1 MNEYLKNYYNII
13 KENITMFAIVPT
25 ILGGIWQLWMLG
37 SISSNMIRFF
47 SISQLISDGLLVLG
61 FFVFP
66 VSIVFQTI
74 KNRRKTE
81 KVKTEPT
88 SKFVDVYVAFIVLTI
103 VLVIITVLLLV
114 WIISDIRE
122 IIQLKELNS
131 LWKLLFLLNVL
142 TVLVYT
148 YFGKFIE
155 RRLTFGLFVAIVL
168 IMNMIITLR
177 CFSKVSKDV
186 SGIENIQVL
195 LDDIEKKDCYSKAP
209 EILYFNDKYIFIALQ
224 KKNKQSILIKKF
236 DALFEE

>member
-1 MNEYLKNYYNII
+1 MI
-13 KENITMFAIVPT
+13 AIVPT

-66 VSIVFQTI
+66 VLIVLQTI

-81 KVKTEPT
+81 TVKTEPT

-103 VLVIITVLLLV
+103 VLLITTVLLLV
-114 WIISDIRE
+114 WIISDVRN

-131 LWKLLFLLNVL
+131 LWKLLFLLNFF
-142 TVLVYT
+142 TVLAYT
-148 YFGKFIE
+148 FFGKFIE
-155 RRLTFGLFVAIVL
+155 RRLTFGLFVFIVL
-168 IMNMIITLR
+168 ILNMAITFI
-177 CFSKVSKDV
+177 CFSKVSRDV

-195 LDDIEKKDCYSKAP
+195 LHDIEKKDCYSKAP
-209 EILYFNDKYIFIALQ
+209 EILYFNDKYIFIALE
-224 KKNKQSILIKKF
+224 KKNKKSILIKKI